1 MSNPLQ
7 GFPEIVILVPS
18 QESCAK
24 NAGQVL
30 RYPVGKM
37 VTNAKRTLPKHF
49 SHWGTG
55 ENTHGPSR

>member
-18 QESCAK
+18 QESWAK